1 MNPPEPPLSFKL
13 HPVWNGDPV
22 SFGEDITYEC
32 ESDFIDGVLDDQGD
46 PLFSKLFF
54 ENERSQNVI
63 NVTCLE
69 GGLFDIPNIWPKCVK
84 TIYCGA
90 PPAKRPEMR
99 LHWLGDGS
107 YQSKIVFDC
116 GLFSDFITDVEPRS
130 TYSEQSMT
138 CAWDSSWS
146 PRHLD
151 PCQPHSC
158 PIVPVP
164 PKASRLKYAPNHKDG
179 SQVAQIM
186 DSEFMAYEPNPKVVP
201 VPNEFCQHES
211 QIFLLIG
218 TIPWYN
224 SSLDEVPRLEFE
236 TVNNGLSLVIE
247 FMIHKNYLFRWAT

>member
-84 TIYCGA
+84 T
-90 PPAKRPEMR
+90 
-99 LHWLGDGS
+99 
-107 YQSKIVFDC
+107 
-116 GLFSDFITDVEPRS
+116 
-130 TYSEQSMT
+130 
-138 CAWDSSWS
+138 
-146 PRHLD
+146 
-151 PCQPHSC
+151 HSC

-186 DSEFMAYEPNPKVVP
+186 DSGIMFIK
-201 VPNEFCQHES
+201 S
-211 QIFLLIG
+211 FL
-218 TIPWYN
+218 
-224 SSLDEVPRLEFE
+224 
-236 TVNNGLSLVIE
+236 
-247 FMIHKNYLFRWAT
+247 A